1 MRAMDE
7 ERAFERERPRLVS
20 LAYRMLGSV
29 AEAEDVVQEAFVRLH
44 QALATG
50 VEVHSPAAYL
60 TTITTRLAIDELR
73 SARARRERYVG
84 SWLPEPILTAAV
96 EDVADEVER
105 ADSLSLA
112 FLVVLETLSPVE
124 RAVFLLHD
132 VFGYPHE
139 EIASIVEKSVEN
151 TRQIAARARKHVE
164 GRRPRFDPSPE
175 HRDEL
180 AQRFF
185 AAIGSGDMDGLVS
198 MLSADAVMVGDGG
211 GKGPA
216 IAEPIVGAE
225 RIARFLLGIGRQ
237 AERFGIR
244 WRLAHVNGQPGAVA
258 VAPDDR
264 IASVIGLD
272 VADGGIAAIHSL
284 VNPDKLRHLG
294 EVVDYGRAVK
304 RHA

>member
-1 MRAMDE
+1 
-7 ERAFERERPRLVS
+7 
-20 LAYRMLGSV
+20 
-29 AEAEDVVQEAFVRLH
+29 
-44 QALATG
+44 
-50 VEVHSPAAYL
+50 
-60 TTITTRLAIDELR
+60 
-73 SARARRERYVG
+73 
-84 SWLPEPILTAAV
+84 LPEPILSDAV
-96 EDVADEVER
+96 EDVAEEVER
-105 ADSLSLA
+105 ADSLSMA

-139 EIASIVEKSVEN
+139 EIATIVEKSVEN

-164 GRRPRFDPSPE
+164 ARRPRFDPSPE

-180 AQRFF
+180 ARRFF

-237 AERFGIR
+237 ADRFGLVSR
-244 WRLAHVNGQPGAVA
+244 SAHVNGQPGIVGMDAEG
-258 VAPDDR
+258 R
-264 IASVIGLD
+264 IATVIAID
-272 VADGGIAAIHSL
+272 VADGHVLAVRSV

-294 EVVDYGRAVK
+294 EVVDYGSVLK
-304 RHA
+304 RFR

>member
-1 MRAMDE
+1 MDE
-7 ERAFERERPRLVS
+7 ERAFEQERARLIS

-29 AEAEDVVQEAFVRLH
+29 TEAEDVVQEAFVRLH
-44 QALATG
+44 QALSAG
-50 VEVHSPAAYL
+50 VEVESPAAYL

-73 SARARRERYVG
+73 SARVRRERYVG
-84 SWLPEPILTAAV
+84 SWLPEPVLTDAI

-105 ADSLSLA
+105 TDSLSLA

-139 EIASIVEKSVEN
+139 EIAVIVEKTVEN

-164 GRRPRFDPSPE
+164 ARRPRFDPSPE

-216 IAEPIVGAE
+216 IAEPVVG
-225 RIARFLLGIGRQ
+225 RDRVARFLAGIGHQ
-237 AERFGIR
+237 AQRFGVR
-244 WRLAHVNGQPGAVA
+244 WRSAHVNGQPGAVA
-258 VAPDDR
+258 TDPDGR
-264 IASVIGLD
+264 IASVISVDVEDGL
-272 VADGGIAAIHSL
+272 VAAVHSV

-294 EVVDYGRAVK
+294 DVVDYGSVMK
-304 RHA
+304 RYA

>member
-1 MRAMDE
+1 MDE

-44 QALATG
+44 QALAAG
-50 VEVHSPAAYL
+50 VEVESPAAYL
-60 TTITTRLAIDELR
+60 TTITARLAIDELR
-73 SARARRERYVG
+73 SARVRRERYVG
-84 SWLPEPILTAAV
+84 SWLPEPIVTDAV

-139 EIASIVEKSVEN
+139 EIASIVERSVEN
-151 TRQIAARARKHVE
+151 TRQIAARARRHVE
-164 GRRPRFDPSPE
+164 ARRPRFDPSPE
-175 HRDEL
+175 HRDRL
-180 AQRFF
+180 AERFF

-216 IAEPIVGAE
+216 IAEPIVGAG

-237 AERFGIR
+237 AERFGVR
-244 WRLAHVNGQPGAVA
+244 WRPAHVNGQPGAVA
-258 VAPDDR
+258 MAPDDR

-272 VADGGIAAIHSL
+272 VTDGRVTAIHSI

-294 EVVDYGRAVK
+294 QVVDYGGAVK
-304 RHA
+304 RDA